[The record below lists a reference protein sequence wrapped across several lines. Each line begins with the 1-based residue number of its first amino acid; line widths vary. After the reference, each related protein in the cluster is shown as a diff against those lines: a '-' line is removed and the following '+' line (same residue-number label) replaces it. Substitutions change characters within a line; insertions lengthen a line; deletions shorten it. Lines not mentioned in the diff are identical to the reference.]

1 MCLNKNKSKISADIL
16 AAAIIKLTFYEEKES
31 KRVFSVEFPRPPSPL
46 PPPETHTQF
55 FISVSNQ
62 NIRRTITRSFLG
74 LTAVW
79 LLGSRPVLPTP
90 PLKQPPCL
98 FVAVAGSEGS
108 E

>member
-1 MCLNKNKSKISADIL
+1 MCLNKNSSKISTAIL
-16 AAAIIKLTFYEEKES
+16 AAAIIKLTFYEEKKS
-31 KRVFSVEFPRPPSPL
+31 KCVFSVEFPRPPPL

-90 PLKQPPCL
+90 HL
-98 FVAVAGSEGS
+98 
-108 E
+108 